1 MDKHYMQVNCID
13 FKENEQIWAS
23 CSDDGLIYVYH
34 LVASKQECILN
45 LNKSTNSHSQQNDND

>member
-1 MDKHYMQVNCID
+1 MQVNCID

-45 LNKSTNSHSQQNDND
+45 QNKSTHNHSQ